1 VTKMWLIFAL
11 LNPVADAFRSVFAKK
26 ASKDYSPLV
35 IAWANNF
42 LPVIIFSP
50 FLFFIDIQINPKFVL
65 GFTGTWLINVAAT
78 ILYMKAI
85 REGEISV
92 VMPMLSFTPVFL
104 LITSPIIVGEFP
116 NGYGVS
122 GVLLV
127 VTGSYILHSEN
138 RKDFWAPF
146 KSILQQKGTRLML
159 LVAFLFSFSS
169 NFDKVA
175 IQSSSVIQH
184 IVFANIF
191 LFASFSVINIYKK
204 NHLELKRKP
213 GTARKN
219 LLVIS
224 LFTASM
230 FVFHL
235 FAISMT
241 LVVYVIALKRLSGL
255 IAVLLGKLFFN
266 EGNIKNRLT
275 GAFIMS
281 IGVFLIVF
289 WG

>member
-1 VTKMWLIFAL
+1 MWLLFAL

-26 ASKDYSPLV
+26 ASEDYNPFI

-42 LPVIIFSP
+42 IPVIIFFP
-50 FLFFIDIQINPKFVL
+50 FLFFIDIQINTKFVL
-65 GFTGTWLINVAAT
+65 GFTGTWLINIVTT

-85 REGEISV
+85 KEGDISV

-104 LITSPIIVGEFP
+104 LVTSPLIVGEFP
-116 NGYGVS
+116 NKYGVA

-127 VTGSYILHSEN
+127 VAGSYILHSES
-138 RKDFWAPF
+138 KDDFWAPF
-146 KSILQQKGTRLML
+146 KSIITQKGTRLML

-175 IQSSSVIQH
+175 IQNSSVMQH

-191 LFASFSVINIYKK
+191 LFTSFTVINIFKK
-204 NHLELKRKP
+204 NNLKLKE
-213 GTARKN
+213 GNEKGRKN
-219 LLVIS
+219 LLMIS

-241 LVVYVIALKRLSGL
+241 FVVYVIALKRLSGL
-255 IAVLLGKLFFN
+255 ISVVLGKIFFN
-266 EGNIKNRLT
+266 ERNIKSRLT
-275 GAFIMS
+275 GAFVMS

-289 WG
+289 LG

>member
-1 VTKMWLIFAL
+1 MWLLFAL

-26 ASKDYSPLV
+26 ASKDYKPLV
-35 IAWANNF
+35 IAWAKNF
-42 LPVIIFSP
+42 LPTIIFLP
-50 FLFFIDIQINPKFVL
+50 FLFFIDIQINTKFIF

-78 ILYMKAI
+78 IIYMKAI
-85 REGEISV
+85 SEGEISV

-104 LITSPIIVGEFP
+104 LVTSPLIVGEIP
-116 NGYGVS
+116 NGYGIA

-127 VTGSYILHSEN
+127 VLGSYILHSEGKN
-138 RKDFWAPF
+138 DFLAPI
-146 KSILQQKGTRLML
+146 KSIITQKGTRLML
-159 LVAFLFSFSS
+159 LVAFMFSFSS

-175 IQSSSVIQH
+175 IQNSSVMQH

-191 LFASFSVINIYKK
+191 LFSSFSIINLIKK
-204 NHLELKRKP
+204 NHKVFRDDNP
-213 GTARKN
+213 AARKN
-219 LLVIS
+219 LLIIS

-230 FVFHL
+230 FIFHL

-255 IAVLLGKLFFN
+255 IAVILGKIFFN
-266 EGNIKNRLT
+266 EGNIRNRLT
-275 GAFIMS
+275 GAAIMS
-281 IGVFLIVF
+281 AGVFLIVF